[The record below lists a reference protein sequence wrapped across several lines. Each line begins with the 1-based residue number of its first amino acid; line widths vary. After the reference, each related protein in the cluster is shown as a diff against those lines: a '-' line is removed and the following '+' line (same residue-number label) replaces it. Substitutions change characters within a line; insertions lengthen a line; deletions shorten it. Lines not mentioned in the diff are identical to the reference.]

1 MTDDAPQNIP
11 QASIPNIKLPNEQL
25 VAFRQV
31 NEIIAARMAPLN
43 SVNPAVWN
51 AIQSLNISPKA
62 AYPPEMQQNIA
73 QIFAQAMATKDAPI
87 TSTRG
92 QSRAS
97 NKSPYSSNFSSP
109 GDYFRKYERRIN
121 SFSSFNEAIGKLTA
135 NVGAIRLVWRGQTN
149 AKWGIHSG
157 LYRALLKKNGINLEE
172 DLTKVR
178 GNQPFPT
185 EEQLIAAEQEILKAA
200 RTDWRFDG
208 MPALETFARL
218 QHEGGLT
225 RLLDVSKN
233 PYIAAW
239 FAVEDGNNEEEDG
252 RLVAFATTSVNKP
265 DKRDTDDTIVLDGSW
280 DTYRPIWH
288 MWDDS
293 RRKDLDWGTGAKRR
307 VWTPPVYHDRIA
319 AQNAAFLVDGI
330 PRINRKLREGLN
342 RPGKKEVWTRSD
354 ILAASSVL
362 AKVVSANKIPRTNKM
377 RLAPT
382 FTFLIEAKAKQEIR
396 EHLESQFGYT
406 RSYVYP
412 DMSAFAE
419 YTRKLPLPS
428 LADVES
434 QMNQEV

>member
-1 MTDDAPQNIP
+1 MR
-11 QASIPNIKLPNEQL
+11 E
-25 VAFRQV
+25 
-31 NEIIAARMAPLN
+31 
-43 SVNPAVWN
+43 
-51 AIQSLNISPKA
+51 
-62 AYPPEMQQNIA
+62 
-73 QIFAQAMATKDAPI
+73 
-87 TSTRG
+87 
-92 QSRAS
+92 
-97 NKSPYSSNFSSP
+97 
-109 GDYFRKYERRIN
+109 
-121 SFSSFNEAIGKLTA
+121 
-135 NVGAIRLVWRGQTN
+135 
-149 AKWGIHSG
+149 
-157 LYRALLKKNGINLEE
+157 
-172 DLTKVR
+172 
-178 GNQPFPT
+178 NQPFPT

-280 DTYRPIWH
+280 DTYMPIWH

-293 RRKDLDWGTGAKRR
+293 RRKELDWGTGAKRR

-330 PRINRKLREGLN
+330 PHINRKLRKKLNTPREGGL
-342 RPGKKEVWTRSD
+342 WARSD

-362 AKVVSANKIPRTNKM
+362 SKVVSANRIPRPNKM

-382 FTFLIEAKAKQEIR
+382 FTFLIAAEAKQEIR

-434 QMNQEV
+434 QMSQEV